1 MGEGVTSGAGEGD
14 AALAAAAVNSTHI
27 VSINTVSFFMAQLYH
42 GQVPCAICV
51 NVKSI
56 QRFCGYKV
64 EHIICALYVGVYL
77 RNLAYDYA
85 FGYGRD
91 MPGIISRMLAV
102 SLRFTLY
109 RDWFMPEEER
119 VEQNSLYTLPAGV
132 NVTLIRGP
140 RPVR

>member
-1 MGEGVTSGAGEGD
+1 MAGFGAGVGEGVTSGAGEGD
-14 AALAAAAVNSTHI
+14 AALAAVAVNSTHI

-64 EHIICALYVGVYL
+64 EHIICALYVSVYL

-85 FGYGRD
+85 FGYGRLGAYLYA
-91 MPGIISRMLAV
+91 PG
-102 SLRFTLY
+102 Y
-109 RDWFMPEEER
+109 
-119 VEQNSLYTLPAGV
+119 AGH
-132 NVTLIRGP
+132 NKPYACGEP
-140 RPVR
+140 

>member
-1 MGEGVTSGAGEGD
+1 MAGFGAGVGEGVTSGAGEGD

-85 FGYGRD
+85 FGYGRLGAYLYA
-91 MPGIISRMLAV
+91 PGYAWHNKP
-102 SLRFTLY
+102 Y
-109 RDWFMPEEER
+109 ACGEP
-119 VEQNSLYTLPAGV
+119 
-132 NVTLIRGP
+132 
-140 RPVR
+140 

>member
-1 MGEGVTSGAGEGD
+1 MAGFGAGVGEGVTSGAGEGD

-27 VSINTVSFFMAQLYH
+27 VSINTISFFMAQLYH

-85 FGYGRD
+85 FGYGRLRAYLYA
-91 MPGIISRMLAV
+91 PG
-102 SLRFTLY
+102 Y
-109 RDWFMPEEER
+109 
-119 VEQNSLYTLPAGV
+119 AGH
-132 NVTLIRGP
+132 NKPYACGEP
-140 RPVR
+140 